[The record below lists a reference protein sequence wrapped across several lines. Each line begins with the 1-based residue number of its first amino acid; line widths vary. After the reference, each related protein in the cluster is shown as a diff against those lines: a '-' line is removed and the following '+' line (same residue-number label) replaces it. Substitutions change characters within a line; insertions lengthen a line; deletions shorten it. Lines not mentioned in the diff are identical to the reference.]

1 MEIQAYYFYPVDKVE
16 NAIMNEREEYM
27 KKVVISGSAS
37 DTKEIRKLY
46 EKLCKQY
53 EILDYPKPIQKKIF

>member
-1 MEIQAYYFYPVDKVE
+1 
-16 NAIMNEREEYM
+16 M

-53 EILDYPKPIQKKIF
+53 EILDYPKPIQKESFLKVYKSVYKTFYEI